1 MALDPNSIPGPPPPN
16 NNSNQQSENIKPQRG
31 DITPHPRDYF
41 TSKRSDPASQKPTP
55 QHQHSRST
63 AAADSPHS
71 RHSSRPSSPRIAYQ
85 EIGRDPGQGNLEL
98 HRRRRDPNSNNN
110 SMGAAS
116 STSRQEPIRT
126 PSQSSGEM
134 QDGKF
139 VLQKV
144 PKNRKSGPSPKLG
157 SADSTSPEED
167 QMVFSERSRPSL
179 DPTGARITE
188 QQVVLPAT
196 ETPQALKSD
205 TVPDG
210 PIQPSTASR
219 SLNSGT
225 KGSSSSTS
233 TTSSSPSSNHVQSL
247 PRRGDSLQNS
257 AAPLPKSTNTESRT
271 PMGNKLATNLVTD
284 GLRQDTTISAPPST
298 MTQHPSVS
306 LANTNGL
313 RALPR
318 AMESA
323 EPEAT
328 DDFPPPPPRARERI
342 PQSLIPGHG
351 PETPTAPKVTSNLP
365 LENHKVRN
373 ASISTN
379 SSHFGEPPV
388 SPKLPRYSAGGDFT
402 MDEDMARIMGPEGRQ
417 DHESFLR
424 RVSNSVRHTRSY
436 SDRGARYSKEQKWPK
451 SPLAS
456 SLGQPHEIISPAV
469 SSPESREELS
479 WFKNELRRERQRN
492 VEQGQRL
499 QELEAALEAK
509 SSIKKMNSELKEK
522 RSTMVV
528 LDTQKEIVIRELE
541 VLTEHIANSKRSREP
556 LDIGSMSNTVI
567 REFAQSLQSLKES
580 YQPQI
585 EDLTQ
590 QQNDLIDE
598 VSNLTQM
605 KDKSFQQFE
614 QLSQKNAQLAD
625 LNNQLVHQIQEL
637 YKANA
642 GPSFEHVRPPPNG
655 LGIYT
660 HQPKERSTAS
670 IDARPSVAESNMSGS
685 TIYHETAE
693 QEAQPPAAMLAAP
706 QVVNIRKAQPKKFN
720 WKKGGQNVAKGVK
733 SGLKGAFS
741 SNTQSRDGSQGYPEG
756 LPYGSIPPGQ
766 EYSLGNVAKSQIHN
780 SDRQGF
786 GFFGSSQKP
795 KSSQQQTS
803 TPLRNG
809 SISAP
814 SSESASTLF
823 GSELE
828 ARCAY
833 EGVSI
838 PSIVTRCIEEVEL
851 RGMDVE
857 GIYRKS
863 GGSAQTQLV
872 KEGFEVAF
880 ENGFDISDPDLDINA
895 ITSCLKQYFRKLPTP
910 LITYQVYDVLI
921 ESFPQP
927 TQKQQQQSSSSD
939 PSSPSLKVDPEKIS
953 IIRNAIATLPPSHRD
968 TLEFLCFHLKRVV
981 GREKENLMTA
991 MNIAVVFAPTVMR
1004 PESLVR
1010 EMSET
1015 QEKMRAVRFLVE
1027 ECDKGIFER

>member
-1 MALDPNSIPGPPPPN
+1 
-16 NNSNQQSENIKPQRG
+16 
-31 DITPHPRDYF
+31 
-41 TSKRSDPASQKPTP
+41 
-55 QHQHSRST
+55 
-63 AAADSPHS
+63 
-71 RHSSRPSSPRIAYQ
+71 
-85 EIGRDPGQGNLEL
+85 
-98 HRRRRDPNSNNN
+98 
-110 SMGAAS
+110 
-116 STSRQEPIRT
+116 
-126 PSQSSGEM
+126 
-134 QDGKF
+134 
-139 VLQKV
+139 
-144 PKNRKSGPSPKLG
+144 
-157 SADSTSPEED
+157 
-167 QMVFSERSRPSL
+167 
-179 DPTGARITE
+179 
-188 QQVVLPAT
+188 
-196 ETPQALKSD
+196 
-205 TVPDG
+205 
-210 PIQPSTASR
+210 
-219 SLNSGT
+219 
-225 KGSSSSTS
+225 
-233 TTSSSPSSNHVQSL
+233 
-247 PRRGDSLQNS
+247 
-257 AAPLPKSTNTESRT
+257 
-271 PMGNKLATNLVTD
+271 
-284 GLRQDTTISAPPST
+284 
-298 MTQHPSVS
+298 
-306 LANTNGL
+306 
-313 RALPR
+313 
-318 AMESA
+318 
-323 EPEAT
+323 
-328 DDFPPPPPRARERI
+328 
-342 PQSLIPGHG
+342 
-351 PETPTAPKVTSNLP
+351 
-365 LENHKVRN
+365 
-373 ASISTN
+373 
-379 SSHFGEPPV
+379 
-388 SPKLPRYSAGGDFT
+388 
-402 MDEDMARIMGPEGRQ
+402 MDEDMARILGLEGRQ
-417 DHESFLR
+417 DHDSFLR

-436 SDRGARYSKEQKWPK
+436 SDRGVRHSKEQKWPR
-451 SPLAS
+451 SPLATAS
-456 SLGQPHEIISPAV
+456 GQQHEISSPAA

-509 SSIKKMNSELKEK
+509 NNINKMNSELKEK

-541 VLTEHIANSKRSREP
+541 VLTEHIANTKRSREP

-567 REFAQSLQSLKES
+567 REFAQSLQNLKES

-590 QQNDLIDE
+590 QRNDLIDE
-598 VSNLTQM
+598 VSNLTQI
-605 KDKSFQQFE
+605 KDQSFQQFE

-642 GPSFEHVRPPPNG
+642 GPSFEHVRPSPNG

-670 IDARPSVAESNMSGS
+670 IDARPSVTESSMSGS

-693 QEAQPPAAMLAAP
+693 QEAQPSAAMLAAP

-720 WKKGGQNVAKGVK
+720 WKKGGHNVAKGVK

-741 SNTQSRDGSQGYPEG
+741 SNQSRDGSQGYPEG

-766 EYSLGNVAKSQIHN
+766 EYSLGSVPKSQIHN
-780 SDRQGF
+780 PDRQGF

-795 KSSQQQTS
+795 KSSIQQSS

-814 SSESASTLF
+814 TSEGGSILF

-838 PSIVTRCIEEVEL
+838 PGIVTRCIEEVEL
-851 RGMDVE
+851 RGMDLE

-872 KEGFEVAF
+872 KEGFEVGF
-880 ENGFDISDPDLDINA
+880 ENGFDVSDPDLDINA
-895 ITSCLKQYFRKLPTP
+895 VTSCLKQYFRKMPTP
-910 LITYQVYDVLI
+910 LITYDVYDTLI
-921 ESFPQP
+921 DAFP
-927 TQKQQQQSSSSD
+927 QKQQQQSQQQSSGTN
-939 PSSPSLKVDPEKIS
+939 PSSPKDDPEKIAT
-953 IIRNAIATLPPSHRD
+953 IRNAIATLPPSHRD

-981 GREKENLMTA
+981 SREKENLMTA